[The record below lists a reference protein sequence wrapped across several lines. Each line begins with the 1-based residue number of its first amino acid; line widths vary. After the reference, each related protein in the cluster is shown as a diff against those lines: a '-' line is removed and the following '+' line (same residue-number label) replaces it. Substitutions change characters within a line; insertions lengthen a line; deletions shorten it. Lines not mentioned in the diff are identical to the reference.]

1 MKTIYQFGLYFCS
14 MNDERALQEI
24 STELGLVVKENPIDM
39 QMVYDRIN
47 DLINNDFQKL
57 VAILYRMDVNESRL
71 KQLLKENPGT
81 NAAVI
86 IAELMIER
94 QAQKIKS
101 RQAHKPDAN
110 ISDDEKW

>member
-1 MKTIYQFGLYFCS
+1 

-24 STELGLVVKENPIDM
+24 STELGIVAKENSMDM
-39 QMVYDRIN
+39 QIVYDRIN
-47 DLINNDFQKL
+47 DLINYDFQKL
-57 VAILYRMDVNESRL
+57 VAILYRMDVNETKL

-81 NAAVI
+81 NAGII

-94 QAQKIKS
+94 QAQKIRS
-101 RQAHKPDAN
+101 RQAYKPDEN

>member
-1 MKTIYQFGLYFCS
+1 

-24 STELGLVVKENPIDM
+24 STELGIVVKENSMDM
-39 QMVYDRIN
+39 QIVYDRIN
-47 DLINNDFQKL
+47 DLINYDFQKL
-57 VAILYRMDVNESRL
+57 VAILYRMDVNETKL

-81 NAAVI
+81 NAGII

-94 QAQKIKS
+94 QAQKIRS
-101 RQAHKPDAN
+101 RQAYKPDEN

>member
-1 MKTIYQFGLYFCS
+1 
-14 MNDERALQEI
+14 MNNERVLQEI
-24 STELGLVVKENPIDM
+24 SNELGLVVKKNSIDI
-39 QMVYDRIN
+39 QTLYDRIN

-57 VAILYRMDVNESRL
+57 VAILYRMDVNETRL
-71 KQLLKENPGT
+71 KQLLNENPGT
-81 NAAVI
+81 NAGII

-101 RQAHKPDAN
+101 RQTYKPDEN